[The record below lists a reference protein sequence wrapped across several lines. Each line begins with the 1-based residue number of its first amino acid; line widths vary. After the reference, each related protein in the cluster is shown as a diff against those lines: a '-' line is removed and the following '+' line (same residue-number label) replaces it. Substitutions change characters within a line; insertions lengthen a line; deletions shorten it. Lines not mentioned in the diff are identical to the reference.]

1 MRVAVVASAALALAG
16 CAGTSASMQ
25 DVAVADAFV
34 DPSIYEF
41 YDCKQLAT
49 ERATLTKRLADNQQ
63 LKDKAR
69 TGVAGS
75 AVAELAYGNDTLS
88 LRGQLRLVDRMW
100 RRSRCDNEIVE
111 PPASPPA
118 HASGARQR

>member
-1 MRVAVVASAALALAG
+1 MRAAFVASAALALAG
-16 CAGTSASMQ
+16 CAGTSGSMQ

-49 ERATLTKRLADNQQ
+49 ERTTLTRRLADNQR

-88 LRGQLRLVDRMW
+88 LRGQLRLIDRMW
-100 RRSRCDNEIVE
+100 RRSRCDNEIAT
-111 PPASPPA
+111 PSASAA

>member
-1 MRVAVVASAALALAG
+1 MRAAFVASAALALAG
-16 CAGTSASMQ
+16 CAGTSGSMQ

-75 AVAELAYGNDTLS
+75 AVAELAYGNETVS

-100 RRSRCDNEIVE
+100 RRSRCDSEIAQ
-111 PPASPPA
+111 PSTPAA
-118 HASGARQR
+118 QASGARQR

>member
-1 MRVAVVASAALALAG
+1 MRAALIAGAALALAG

-49 ERATLTKRLADNQQ
+49 ERATLIKRLADNQQ

-75 AVAELAYGNDTLS
+75 AVAELAYGNETLS

-100 RRSRCDNEIVE
+100 RRSRCDNEIVA
-111 PPASPPA
+111 PPPSPGA